1 MGKYFF
7 QIFDAAGTD
16 PTGVVRSWV
25 WWFEFD
31 IEDIWGVVVDVEI
44 VIGVPLDDILFDLD
58 CGSFLTFTC
67 DDDEDDAATWIL
79 AELDAD
85 VIEGVT
91 FITLLMPIEDDWTPL
106 FSTADAEEAVFK

>member
-1 MGKYFF
+1 MNKCLS
-7 QIFDAAGTD
+7 QIFDAAGIV
-16 PTGVVRSWV
+16 PTGVVRVWV

-31 IEDIWGVVVDVEI
+31 KEDIWGVVVDVEI

-58 CGSFLTFTC
+58 CGSFLTLTC
-67 DDDEDDAATWIL
+67 DDEDDATAWIL

-91 FITLLMPIEDDWTPL
+91 FITLLMPIDDDWTPL